1 MKRIILCTL
10 LVLVL
15 TVHAAAA
22 YDLNTVSDKTPD
34 ELAIYMHPETRHL
47 AEDVVRICAE
57 QGISAEFIAAVMRY
71 ERRVDLHNYF
81 GWTAGG
87 KLLTF
92 DNDLQCLEAVIPKI
106 KANYLTPGGCFYY
119 GTSVDAVSLCY
130 NNTEVW
136 REAIKN
142 EMERMMMHGKEN
154 T

>member
-15 TVHAAAA
+15 TMPAQAA
-22 YDLNTVSDKTPD
+22 YDLNAVSTKTPD
-34 ELAIYMHPETRHL
+34 ELAEYMHPETRHL

-57 QGISAEFIAAVMRY
+57 HGVSAEFIAAVMRY

-87 KLLTF
+87 ELLAF
-92 DNDLQCLEAVIPKI
+92 DSDLQCLETVIPKI

-119 GTSVDAVSLCY
+119 GTSVDAVSLYY
-130 NNTEVW
+130 NNTTVW
-136 REAIKN
+136 REAVKN
-142 EMERMMMHGKEN
+142 EMERMMGN
-154 T
+154 V